1 MKKNQNSVNGRHFKL
16 YPEFIFLVCVHKE
29 NKTVLCMEFF
39 SLTGDEG
46 SCGICPLSKL
56 DCLQTKKKMFS
67 AEKSQVL
74 NQLLGLANTEPST
87 YVLYVL
93 CDQSTLTF
101 STFDCFFSEIVDR

>member
-16 YPEFIFLVCVHKE
+16 YPSLIFLVCVHKE
-29 NKTVLCMEFF
+29 NKTVLCLEFF
-39 SLTGDEG
+39 SLAGDDG
-46 SCGICPLSKL
+46 SYGICPLSKL
-56 DCLQTKKKMFS
+56 DCLYSSK
-67 AEKSQVL
+67 KSQVL